1 DVQESPG
8 VTLLDNALIF
18 MTSEAEEV
26 THWQISVPALTIG
39 NAGGNVVSGNY
50 VDYRNLA
57 GPPLT
62 QGSQT
67 LPSKNS
73 GLPWSR
79 LQATLLQAMGVQRSE
94 YETAAL
100 GGGPGYGNLYTSSSY
115 AGSQ

>member
-1 DVQESPG
+1 PV
-8 VTLLDNALIF
+8 
-18 MTSEAEEV
+18 
-26 THWQISVPALTIG
+26 LTIG
-39 NAGGNVVSGNY
+39 SAGGNVVSGKY

-79 LQATLLQAMGVQRSE
+79 LQATLLQAMGLQKSE
-94 YETAAL
+94 YEL
-100 GGGPGYGNLYTSSSY
+100 PGGPGFGNLYTASSY
-115 AGSQ
+115 AASQAAGLAAQNGDFLPVIGLGG